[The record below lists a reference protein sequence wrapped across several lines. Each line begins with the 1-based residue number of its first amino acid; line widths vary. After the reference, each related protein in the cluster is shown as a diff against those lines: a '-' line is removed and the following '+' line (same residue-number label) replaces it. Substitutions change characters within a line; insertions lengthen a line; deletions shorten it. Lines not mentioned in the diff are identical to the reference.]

1 MSSPGSDRLTE
12 ILDGLQARLEGALR
26 GNRVAVTHPGS
37 RGEAAEEDW
46 LRVLKDHLPHRY
58 QADRAFVIDS
68 LGACSEQIDVVIYDR
83 QYSPFLFNQANQRYV
98 PAESVYAVLEVKQ
111 DLSREHI
118 LYAGEKAAS
127 VRRLHRT
134 SAPIRHAEGVANPRP
149 LPQIVAGI
157 LTYQSSWKPPFG
169 SPLQRALSELAAEA
183 HLSIGCAL
191 AHGTFEARYS
201 VEGEVDLNVVE
212 GSRSLVQLLMRLLKQ
227 LQLLAT
233 APAIDYDAY
242 LARFQF
248 DESGDDRQSIR
259 SNE

>member
-1 MSSPGSDRLTE
+1 MNSPAPDRLTD
-12 ILDGLQARLEGALR
+12 ILDGLQARLEGELR

-58 QADRAFVIDS
+58 QADRAFIIDS
-68 LGACSEQIDVVIYDR
+68 QGACSEQIDVVIYDR

-111 DLSREHI
+111 DLSREHV

-134 SAPIRHAEGVANPRP
+134 SAPVPHVEGVANPRR
-149 LPQIVAGI
+149 LPPIVAGI
-157 LTYQSSWKPPFG
+157 LTYQSSWTPPFG
-169 SPLQRALSELAAEA
+169 DPLRQALSALATEQ

-191 AHGTFEARYS
+191 VHGTFEARYL
-201 VEGEVDLNVVE
+201 ENGTVDLNVID
-212 GSRSLVQLLMRLLKQ
+212 GPRSLVQLLMRLLKQ
-227 LQLLAT
+227 LQASAT
-233 APAIDYDAY
+233 APAIDYEAY
-242 LARFQF
+242 LARFQR
-248 DESGDDRQSIR
+248 DGRGCA
-259 SNE
+259 